1 MNTRQ
6 YRKPNLAVENFKA
19 SLIADRP
26 AMDAVRNTMSDV
38 EYGKLWGISS
48 TTVVSYM

>member
-6 YRKPNLAVENFKA
+6 YRKLNLAVENFKS
-19 SLIADRP
+19 SLLADRS
-26 AMDAVRNTMSDV
+26 AMDAVRNTMSDAS
-38 EYGKLWGISS
+38 YGKLWGISS